1 MVLLRVRLI
10 EGLDH
15 GDSFSPG
22 ILSGSTSEPESA
34 GEMFG
39 GDLKRADVMAKPSE
53 QAPQTELDGSHHTV
67 PVQCLFGT
75 LRSDRK
81 KCKCKIRKNIFSRI
95 SLGF

>member
-1 MVLLRVRLI
+1 M
-10 EGLDH
+10 
-15 GDSFSPG
+15 
-22 ILSGSTSEPESA
+22 
-34 GEMFG
+34 

-81 KCKCKIRKNIFSRI
+81 KCKWKIRKNFGVVREGLNWI
-95 SLGF
+95 SN